1 MILESF
7 ERNLDCTT
15 GTHSGQ
21 VDLNLD
27 SGRQRTVAA
36 PFVQQAFSQLLY
48 EGSQLSHRGSTAGSA
63 VDKKAAHHQR
73 KMSQPNPPSSQIAIQ
88 VKKSPSKGSAE
99 PKIFIGGASML
110 EPSS

>member
-7 ERNLDCTT
+7 EQNLDCTT
-15 GTHSGQ
+15 VTHSGQ

-48 EGSQLSHRGSTAGSA
+48 DGSQLSHRGTGSA
-63 VDKKAAHHQR
+63 VDSKKAAHHQR

-88 VKKSPSKGSAE
+88 VKKSPSKASAE

-110 EPSS
+110 EPTS

>member
-1 MILESF
+1 M
-7 ERNLDCTT
+7 
-15 GTHSGQ
+15 
-21 VDLNLD
+21 
-27 SGRQRTVAA
+27 AA

-48 EGSQLSHRGSTAGSA
+48 DGSQLSHRGSA

-73 KMSQPNPPSSQIAIQ
+73 KMSQPNPPSSQIGIQ
-88 VKKSPSKGSAE
+88 VKKSPSKASAE

>member
-1 MILESF
+1 M
-7 ERNLDCTT
+7 
-15 GTHSGQ
+15 
-21 VDLNLD
+21 
-27 SGRQRTVAA
+27 AA

-48 EGSQLSHRGSTAGSA
+48 DGSQLSHRGSTSGSA
-63 VDKKAAHHQR
+63 VDSKKAAHHQR

-88 VKKSPSKGSAE
+88 VKKSPAKASAE